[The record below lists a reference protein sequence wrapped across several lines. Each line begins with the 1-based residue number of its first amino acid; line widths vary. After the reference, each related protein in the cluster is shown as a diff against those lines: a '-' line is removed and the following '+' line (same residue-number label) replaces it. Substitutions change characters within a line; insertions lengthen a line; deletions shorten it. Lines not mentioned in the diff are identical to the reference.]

1 MTKTEVAELIQTNF
15 VLYKLGAKPLSDEE
29 LKVMLNVWF
38 YHFGKYP
45 AAVVKRAFLAA
56 NAVCRYPVQPAD
68 IFEQL
73 AQSAPQPNPEAEWQQ
88 LLEAVHKA
96 ARYTGWRSSPML
108 VGLDANG
115 RPMKSDG
122 SAELQRTFDGLPQAL
137 REYLG
142 GVSALRDLTRLGDG
156 ELDWRR
162 NEYMRCRKDAKPD
175 LELLALPMAE
185 RPKLKG

>member
-15 VLYKLGAKPLSDEE
+15 VLYKLGAKPLTDEE

-38 YHFGKYP
+38 FHFGKYP
-45 AAVVKRAFLAA
+45 AATVKRAFLAA

-73 AQSAPQPNPEAEWQQ
+73 AATAPQPNTEVEWQQ
-88 LLEAVHKA
+88 LQEAVCKA
-96 ARYTGWRSSPML
+96 ARYVGWRTAPML
-108 VGLDANG
+108 VGFDADG
-115 RPMKSDG
+115 RPVKSDG
-122 SAELQRTFDGLPQAL
+122 SAELQRTFESLPQPL

-142 GVSALRDLTRLGDG
+142 GASGLRDLARLSES

-162 NEYMRCRKDAKPD
+162 SEYMRHRRDAKPD
-175 LELLALPMAE
+175 LEQLALPMAE
-185 RPKLKG
+185 RPRLKG